1 MAVEKTL
8 DKEIQSY
15 LPKLNTEQKM
25 ALLGVLRR
33 MTSIDED
40 SWNEQTFTRE
50 MNRRLK
56 ELKSGEIAGVTLQM
70 MEDDVKRLSHLRQHR
85 AKKRFTIFQV

>member
-33 MTSIDED
+33 ITSVDEAA
-40 SWNEQTFTRE
+40 WNERTFTRE

-56 ELKSGEIAGVTLQM
+56 ELKTGEVTGLTLQM
-70 MEDDVKRLSHLRQHR
+70 LEDGARNAYRS
-85 AKKRFTIFQV
+85 KKKK